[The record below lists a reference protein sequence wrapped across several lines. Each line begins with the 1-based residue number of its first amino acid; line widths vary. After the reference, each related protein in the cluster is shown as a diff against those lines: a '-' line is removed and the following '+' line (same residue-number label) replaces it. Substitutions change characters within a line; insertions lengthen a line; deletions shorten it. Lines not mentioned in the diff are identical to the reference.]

1 MEKFS
6 TKEHQ
11 FFKKV
16 VVECG
21 PIIRKIK
28 KITPPTILVSNK
40 GVWTYRRLKT
50 NTDDEM
56 AD

>member
-11 FFKKV
+11 FSKKV
-16 VVECG
+16 VVGCG
-21 PIIRKIK
+21 PIIRRIK
-28 KITPPTILVSNK
+28 WIKPPTLLTCNK
-40 GVWTYRRLKT
+40 GVWTYKRLT